1 MKAIQLILVGGM
13 VLAGILFWLR
23 IRTHRFVKPLLI
35 MFLGMG
41 IFFVFFPDS
50 TTVIANALG
59 VDRGADMVF
68 YLYIVSSLI
77 VLIHFYGRLRAQQ
90 AALTELVREQ
100 AIQNV
105 ILLGEKEQQDP
116 KLGSLKSS

>member
-13 VLAGILFWLR
+13 VLAGLLFWLR
-23 IRTHRFVKPLLI
+23 IRTHLFVKPLLI

-41 IFFVFFPDS
+41 IFLVFFPDS
-50 TTVIANALG
+50 TTVIANVLG

-77 VLIHFYGRLRAQQ
+77 VIVHFYGRLRTQQ
-90 AALTELVREQ
+90 VILTELVREQ

-105 ILLGEKEQQDP
+105 IRLGEKEQQNP
-116 KLGSLKSS
+116 KVR